1 VFELLENLTMTES
14 TVEKREF
21 KSELRQMLNLIT
33 HSLYSH
39 KEVFLRELISNASDA
54 IDKIRFNSLQN
65 EALLEGNRD
74 WKIKLIADPAAGTLT
89 VSDNGVGMSRDDI
102 IDNLGTI
109 ARSGTREFLDSLKQ
123 ADASARPELIG
134 QFGVGFYSA
143 FMVADKV
150 TVVSRMAGEAR
161 GVRWESDGLG
171 EFTVEAIEKTGR
183 GTDVTLHLKEDEK
196 EFLQEWRLRA
206 VVKQF
211 SDFIEHPVVM
221 DVEKTGDKDT
231 KTIEEETLNSRK
243 ALWLR
248 SKSDVTP
255 EEHTTFYHQI
265 SGDFEDPAKVIH
277 YAAEGAL
284 DFKALLYIP
293 KRKSFEL
300 QFGEGKVGP
309 KLYIN
314 RVQIMD
320 HCEQLLPAYLR
331 FVKGVV
337 DCSDLPLNVS
347 REMLQ
352 HNPLLEKIQKSL
364 VKNVF
369 QAMEEMKTSDHE
381 TYAGVFQELGDIL
394 KEGLGRD
401 WANREAIANL
411 LLFESL
417 KTDKGKHIT
426 LAQYVEA
433 MPEGQ
438 TDIYFIIGEDRTT
451 LEHTPAL
458 EAFRAKGWDVL
469 LLTEPIDEFVFP
481 MLPDYKG
488 KPLKAADRNAP
499 ELAVEDKKK
508 AEEATETFKPLLAL
522 LKEKLAGLKDVR
534 LSTRL
539 QESAACLVADEGA
552 MGAHLERLMQ
562 KLGKGEGSPA
572 PRILEL
578 NPEHPA
584 VQGLLKIHAAN
595 PGDPR
600 IEAHGRLLH
609 EQALLAEGSR
619 LTDPSD
625 FVRRINELLVKD
637 GPQG

>member
-1 VFELLENLTMTES
+1 MAES

-21 KSELRQMLNLIT
+21 RSELRQILSIIT

-39 KEVFLRELISNASDA
+39 KEIFLRELISNASDA

-65 EALLEGNRD
+65 EALLEGDRD
-74 WKIKLIADPAAGTLT
+74 WKIKLTADKAAGTLT
-89 VSDNGVGMSRDDI
+89 VSDNGVGMSREAI

-150 TVVSRMAGEAR
+150 TVVSRPAGEAQ
-161 GVRWESDGLG
+161 GVRWVSDGLG
-171 EFTVEAIEKTGR
+171 EFTVEPVEKAGR
-183 GTDVTLHLKEDEK
+183 GTDVTLHLKEEEK
-196 EFLQEWRLRA
+196 EFLEPWRLRA

-211 SDFIEHPVVM
+211 SDFIEHPVTM
-221 DVEKTGDKDT
+221 DVEKTEKDT
-231 KTIEEETLNSRK
+231 KTLEEETLNSRK
-243 ALWLR
+243 AVWLR
-248 SKSDVTP
+248 SKGDVTP
-255 EEHTTFYHQI
+255 EEHAAFYRQI
-265 SGDFEDPAKVIH
+265 SGDFEDPAKVVH
-277 YAAEGAL
+277 YAAEGTL
-284 DFKALLYIP
+284 EFKALLYLP
-293 KRKSFEL
+293 RHKSFEL

-309 KLYIN
+309 KLYVN

-347 REMLQ
+347 RELLQ

-369 QAMEEMKTSDHE
+369 QALGELRTADYEA
-381 TYAGVFQELGDIL
+381 YAAFHRELGSIL

-401 WANREAIANL
+401 WANREAIADL

-417 KTDKGKHIT
+417 KTEKGKHLT

-433 MPEGQ
+433 MPADQ
-438 TDIYFIIGEDRTT
+438 ADIYFMTGEDRTA
-451 LEHTPAL
+451 LEHSPAL
-458 EAFRAKGWDVL
+458 EAFRHRGWDVL
-469 LLTEPIDEFVFP
+469 LLTDPIDDFVFP

-488 KPLKAADRNAP
+488 KALKAADRNAP
-499 ELAVEDKKK
+499 ELPAEDEKKL
-508 AEEATETFKPLLAL
+508 EEATSAFKPLLAL
-522 LKEKLAGLKDVR
+522 LSSRLPTLKEVR
-534 LSTRL
+534 LSKRL
-539 QESAACLVADEGA
+539 KESAACLVADEGA

-562 KLGKGEGSPA
+562 KLGKAEGGLS

-578 NPEHPA
+578 NPGHPA
-584 VQGLLKIHAAN
+584 VQGLLRIHAAD
-595 PGDPR
+595 PADPR
-600 IEAHGRLLH
+600 LEAHGRLLYD
-609 EQALLAEGSR
+609 QAVLAEGSR
-619 LTDPSD
+619 LADPGD
-625 FVRRINELLVKD
+625 FARRLNDLLVKD
-637 GPQG
+637 GNQDG